1 MRFPAPILM
10 TKNLPLVSVSLVV
23 RNGEKYIRDCLAAVR
38 AQTYQNIEVVV
49 FDNDSTDRTREMVR
63 DAFPEYR
70 LVENKENIYVGSG
83 WNRCLAITEG
93 KYFLGLCVDVVLD
106 RDFVKNAVA
115 VMERDEK
122 IGALQAKIYK
132 TEKGVKTSIIDTA
145 GFEISRSRRI
155 VNRGHGEEDR
165 GQYDQAEEIFSYEG
179 AAPFWR
185 REAIVASA
193 VDGQCH
199 DEDYLWYA
207 DDIDL
212 GWRMRLFGWKS
223 FFAPDVIAW
232 HDRQTTKRLSSGK
245 WDFIALRRTIPAR
258 KRMLDWRNT
267 HYTFLK
273 NDFFLSQLKHARF
286 FLAREIQLFIYI
298 LIFEPYTL
306 LAVPKLI
313 VFLPAMLKKR
323 RYIMRHRRCSRSD
336 MERWFR

>member
-1 MRFPAPILM
+1 MRFRALIPM
-10 TKNLPLVSVSLVV
+10 MNKTPLVSVSLVV
-23 RNGEKYIRDCLAAVR
+23 RNGEKYIRDCLVAVR
-38 AQTYQNIEVVV
+38 AQTYQNIKVIV
-49 FDNDSTDRTREMVR
+49 FYNPSTDRTREIIENE
-63 DAFPEYR
+63 FPEFR
-70 LVENKENIYVGSG
+70 LFESEENYPPGPA
-83 WNRCLAITEG
+83 WNRCLAMTKG
-93 KYFLGLCVDVVLD
+93 DYFLGLCVDVVMD
-106 RDFVKNAVA
+106 KDFVKNAVA
-115 VMERDEK
+115 VMEHDKK

-132 TEKGVKTSIIDTA
+132 TERGVKTNIIDTT
-145 GFEISRSRRI
+145 GFMIFKSRRI
-155 VNRGHGEEDR
+155 VNRGHGEEDK
-165 GQYDQAEEIFSYEG
+165 GQYDRAEEIFSYEG

-223 FFAPDVIAW
+223 FFAPHVVAW
-232 HDRQTTKRLSSGK
+232 HDRSTTKRLSTGR

-267 HYTFLK
+267 HFTFIK
-273 NDFFLSQLKHARF
+273 NDFFLSQLKNARF
-286 FLAREIQLFIYI
+286 FLSREIQLFIYI
-298 LIFEPYTL
+298 SFFEPYTL
-306 LAVPKLI
+306 LAVPKFI
-313 VFLPAMLKKR
+313 VFLPNMLKKR